1 MYMFIMNNL
10 MWFWLAVVI
19 ICVVVESVTFALTTI
34 WGALAAF
41 VMIFVSLTKMPFKWQ
56 IILFLFLTIVFILT
70 TRPFAVKKLKLGK
83 DKTNIDSLEGQE
95 VLVTKKISKFQKGE
109 VKAKNGVVWTAKNAD
124 ENDKT
129 EINEGEVCV
138 IVNVS
143 GNTLSVKKV

>member
-124 ENDKT
+124 ENDET